1 MPYAQYVSNLPTC
14 PDRQARTVM
23 TRKEWQPDQ
32 QQSREEG
39 PQQHATPQ
47 SGLIALKTPTDDACI
62 TEVMSVSEGILSV
75 RWDHSDEKKNG
86 PLSWREAETNFKI
99 FSESCCL
106 WEAFPSSERKH

>member
-1 MPYAQYVSNLPTC
+1 
-14 PDRQARTVM
+14 M

-75 RWDHSDEKKNG
+75 RWDHSDEKKMALYLG
-86 PLSWREAETNFKI
+86 GRQKQILKSSQRAVVCGRHFHPVRESTR
-99 FSESCCL
+99 L
-106 WEAFPSSERKH
+106 